1 MAPSADHPL
10 LKLRN
15 ISKSFGGIP
24 ALHDVSIE
32 LRAGQVL
39 ALMGENGAGKST
51 LIKTMTGAYVA
62 DAGGSCEI
70 DGKPVSVDSP
80 EKARALGIAVI
91 YQELSLSPNLSVAEN
106 VFLGRPLRKRGMVD
120 RKAMERACAGLLDR
134 LGADLEPTARVDLLS
149 IAQRQLVEIA
159 RALQFDARVLIMDEP
174 TTPLSERETV
184 RLFALIRK
192 LRAEGLAIL
201 YISHRMAEIYE
212 LADRVSVLRDGRYVG
227 TLEREDISHAQLVRM
242 MVGRDASTLYQRE
255 AVRSARG
262 AVALEALDIADGR
275 RVHGCSLRVHT
286 GEVLGIAGLVGS
298 GRTELARLIFGAETP
313 SRGKVL
319 IRGVRLGAGSPEKAM
334 RAGLVYLTEDRKG
347 QGLFLNASVRENI
360 NVIAARRDAR
370 GPGVLNRAR
379 GRLRAARAVVS
390 LGIRTAGLDVSVGR
404 LSGGNQ
410 QKVLLARLLELSP
423 RVLILDEPTRGVDI
437 GAKAEIYRA
446 IDALAVGG
454 AAVIVISSD
463 LPEITGIADRILV
476 MRDGRIAGELG
487 QGTATPVT
495 QEAVI
500 ALATAPASPVSPAA

>member
-1 MAPSADHPL
+1 MALSAEHPL
-10 LKLRN
+10 LRLRN
-15 ISKSFGGIP
+15 ISKSFAGIP
-24 ALHDVSIE
+24 ALLDVSIE
-32 LRAGQVL
+32 LHAGQIL

-51 LIKTMTGAYVA
+51 LIKTLTGAYTA
-62 DAGGSCEI
+62 DPGGRFEI
-70 DGKPVSVDSP
+70 DGEPVSVDSP

-106 VFLGRPLRKRGMVD
+106 VFLGRPLLRRGQID
-120 RKAMERACAGLLDR
+120 RRAMEQACTGLLER
-134 LGADLEPTARVDLLS
+134 LGADFKATTVVDGLS

-212 LADRVSVLRDGRYVG
+212 LADRVSVLRDGRYIG
-227 TLEREDISHAQLVRM
+227 TLEREAISHAQLVRM
-242 MVGRDASTLYQRE
+242 MVGRDASSLYKR
-255 AVRSARG
+255 ADVRSDRG
-262 AVALEALDIADGR
+262 AVALEVRDMADGH
-275 RVHGCSLRVHT
+275 RVHGCSLQVHE

-298 GRTELARLIFGAETP
+298 GRTELARMIFGAELP
-313 SRGKVL
+313 QRGEVL
-319 IRGVRLGAGSPEKAM
+319 IGGVRLGAGSPDKAI

-347 QGLFLNASVRENI
+347 QGLFLDASILENI
-360 NVIAARRDAR
+360 NVIAARRDAF
-370 GPGVLNRAR
+370 GPGILNRAR
-379 GRLRAARAVVS
+379 GRFRAGRAVLS
-390 LGIRTAGLDVSVGR
+390 LGIRTAGLHVNVGR

-437 GAKAEIYRA
+437 GAKAEIYRT
-446 IDALAVGG
+446 IDALAEHG

-476 MRDGRIAGELG
+476 MRDGRIAGEVG
-487 QGTATPVT
+487 HGTAAPAT

-500 ALATAPASPVSPAA
+500 ALATAETGTVAA